1 MRRSQRARGVVNSLV
16 QESISGIAIAKN
28 FRQEQAVYDQFRVVN
43 EQAYQVN
50 LRSGLVFS
58 FIFPILSVIASLG
71 TALIVYFGGLQ
82 VLDGSVSAG
91 QWYLFVQSIAIF
103 WFPLTSI
110 ASFWSQFQQGLSAS
124 ERVFALIDAEP
135 RVIQTDDQP
144 VTRLD
149 GRIEFRDVDFRYSD
163 QQSVLRRLQPDDS
176 RWTDDRARRPYWRGQ
191 VHAGAAG
198 RALLR
203 VPGRADSD

>member
-1 MRRSQRARGVVNSLV
+1 MARSPPA
-16 QESISGIAIAKN
+16 
-28 FRQEQAVYDQFRVVN
+28 
-43 EQAYQVN
+43 
-50 LRSGLVFS
+50 
-58 FIFPILSVIASLG
+58 
-71 TALIVYFGGLQ
+71 
-82 VLDGSVSAG
+82 

-135 RVIQTDDQP
+135 RVVQTDDKP
-144 VTRLD
+144 VTHLD

-163 QQSVLRRLQPDDS
+163 QQSVLRHFNLTIPAGRDH
-176 RWTDDRARRPYWRGQ
+176 RTRRPYRRGQ
-191 VHAGAAG
+191 VHVRAAG

-203 VPGRADSD
+203 VPGRADSHRWAGHS